1 MILVLPAADGGQPP
15 PDLLYGTPPKHIP
28 AFLSST
34 TMSRSSIFAA
44 VGKSM
49 YCVGGHKTNGKGEET
64 PAIYRFDTTGDNRGG
79 WFHNS
84 FDMCCPRVGP
94 STIVMEGKLF
104 VIGAQVVSDGAP
116 LAEVF
121 DPSSEV

>member
-1 MILVLPAADGGQPP
+1 MMMILVLRTAAS
-15 PDLLYGTPPKHIP
+15 LLLNCCMVRHQ
-28 AFLSST
+28 
-34 TMSRSSIFAA
+34 SIFLHSLVALLCPGRSFLLLW
-44 VGKSM
+44 VNLCDVS
-49 YCVGGHKTNGKGEET
+49 VVTRQNGKGEET

-104 VIGAQVVSDGAP
+104 IIGAQVVS
-116 LAEVF
+116 V
-121 DPSSEV
+121 